1 MFCNFIWDT
10 RAFLLQLNHE
20 VAYLWQINIKK
31 ESYAEVFGK
40 DRVVYLTS
48 ESSNVLETLE
58 TCKVYII
65 GGLVDH
71 NHHKVPGCLLVILCL
86 LVPLTL

>member
-1 MFCNFIWDT
+1 M
-10 RAFLLQLNHE
+10 
-20 VAYLWQINIKK
+20 QINIRK

-48 ESSNVLETLE
+48 ESPNVLETLE
-58 TCKVYII
+58 RCKVYVI

-71 NHHKVPGCLLVILCL
+71 NHHKVPLCYLLTTVCLIQRLK
-86 LVPLTL
+86 